1 LTLLETFT
9 SNWLDRLKAPTVD
22 KRSSHKHTGM
32 FIDFDIFLAI
42 SLTDCA
48 DGPNEPSIL
57 IGFPIMIPPILFSS
71 TITMTSFI
79 ILSVLILFRVLNGVA
94 IDCLSS
100 QIDTPILFDP
110 KSKPINLVLFVCFF
124 LNSSIVIILYILCLS
139 DTLQIFKYHMT
150 INLKTIKHI
159 SKLSR
164 ISVDDKKAKKLE
176 GDLNSIFEFIEKLNE
191 LDTDKVEPL
200 TSIAETTLKFRTDEV
215 KSKDIRNQILKNSP
229 EKNEDFFV
237 VPKVVE

>member
-1 LTLLETFT
+1 
-9 SNWLDRLKAPTVD
+9 
-22 KRSSHKHTGM
+22 
-32 FIDFDIFLAI
+32 
-42 SLTDCA
+42 
-48 DGPNEPSIL
+48 
-57 IGFPIMIPPILFSS
+57 
-71 TITMTSFI
+71 
-79 ILSVLILFRVLNGVA
+79 
-94 IDCLSS
+94 
-100 QIDTPILFDP
+100 
-110 KSKPINLVLFVCFF
+110 
-124 LNSSIVIILYILCLS
+124 
-139 DTLQIFKYHMT
+139 MT

-215 KSKDIRNQILKNSP
+215 KSNDIRNQILKNSP
-229 EKNEDFFV
+229 EINEDFFV